1 MEIKRIDHYSIRT
14 LDVEASRRFYTEV
27 IGLTVGPRPP
37 FKFPG
42 LWLYNGKPPADLD
55 HAQGN
60 YGIVHVMGVDPND
73 PQGLI
78 DTLGHVDPETL
89 KGGTGALDHIA
100 LSVTG
105 REGMVERC
113 KRKNVDFFERSVPTL
128 GLHQMF
134 LKDPNGVIIE
144 LNFPA
149 AEAPKQQDAA
159 TTAAFR

>member
-14 LDVEASRRFYTEV
+14 LDVEASRKFYTEV

-42 LWLYNGKPPADLD
+42 LWLYNGGPPVDLE

-60 YGIVHVMGVDPND
+60 YGIVHVMGVDPDD

-78 DTLGHVDPETL
+78 DTLGYLDPETL
-89 KGGTGALDHIA
+89 KGGTGALDHVA

-105 REGMVERC
+105 REGMIERC
-113 KRKNVDFFERSVPTL
+113 KNNNVSYFERTVPTL

-134 LKDPNGVIIE
+134 LKDPNGIIIE

-149 AEAPKQQDAA
+149 LEAPVQQDVAA
-159 TTAAFR
+159 TAAFR

>member
-1 MEIKRIDHYSIRT
+1 
-14 LDVEASRRFYTEV
+14 
-27 IGLTVGPRPP
+27 
-37 FKFPG
+37 
-42 LWLYNGKPPADLD
+42 
-55 HAQGN
+55 
-60 YGIVHVMGVDPND
+60 
-73 PQGLI
+73 
-78 DTLGHVDPETL
+78 
-89 KGGTGALDHIA
+89 
-100 LSVTG
+100 
-105 REGMVERC
+105 MVERC

>member
-1 MEIKRIDHYSIRT
+1 MKIQRIDHYSIRT

-78 DTLGHVDPETL
+78 DTLGYVDPETL
-89 KGGTGALDHIA
+89 KGSTGALDHIA

-105 REGMVERC
+105 RVSMVERC
-113 KRKNVDFFERSVPTL
+113 QRNNVDYFERSVPTL

-149 AEAPKQQDAA
+149 AEAPTQKD
-159 TTAAFR
+159 TVTSAAFR

>member
-14 LDVEASRRFYTEV
+14 ADVEASRKFYTEI
-27 IGLTVGPRPP
+27 IGLNVGPRPA

-42 LWLYNGKPPADLD
+42 LWLYNGKPPADLE

-78 DTLGHVDPETL
+78 DTMGYVDPHTL

-105 REGMVERC
+105 RAGMAERC
-113 KRKNVDFFERSVPTL
+113 KTADVSYFERSVPTL

-149 AEAPKQQDAA
+149 SEAPKEKDPA
-159 TTAAFR
+159 TTEAVR